1 MPSLPDFLKITFL
14 GNPLRDWLLAAT
26 VFVVTLLVLPALRGR
41 LKARRE
47 KLKAQVAPWR
57 ELTLL
62 LLGRTSKLV
71 LIAVAVYLAQKML
84 TWPPSVDRAFEVI
97 IVFGAW
103 MQVGLWVSTALRFFI
118 ELRQHRSGLDR
129 AAVSSSVEIVMFLG
143 QLMIWAVILLV
154 ALDNLGV
161 NITGLVAGLGVGG
174 IAIALAVQTVLGDV
188 LGSLSI
194 AFDKPFV
201 VGDAVRID
209 DIEGTV
215 EHVGIKST
223 RVRSVSGEQVV
234 LANADVLKS
243 RLRNMGRM
251 PERRVL
257 TRLRLAFDTPMEKVR
272 QVPTLVRE
280 AVEAGQDTRFVSC
293 YLADIGQYALEFE
306 AIYFIANRGGNIP
319 RNSDAVNHG
328 ILERFAAAGIT
339 FAYPTSRQFSLASGR
354 EEPPVSGQAL
364 SASLP

>member
-1 MPSLPDFLKITFL
+1 MSSLPDFLKTTWL

-26 VFVVTLLVLPALRGR
+26 VFAVTLLVIPALRSR
-41 LKARRE
+41 ILAQKE
-47 KLKAQVAPWR
+47 KWHHDRAAWL
-57 ELTLL
+57 ELAAL
-62 LLGRTSKLV
+62 LLGRTSKIVLV
-71 LIAVAVYLAQKML
+71 VVAVYLAERML
-84 TWPPSVDRAFEVI
+84 SWPRNVDRVFDVI
-97 IVFGAW
+97 IVFGIW
-103 MQVGLWVSTALRFFI
+103 LQVGMWATTALRFLI
-118 ELRQHRSGLDR
+118 ERRQHRDGVDR
-129 AAVSSSVEIVMFLG
+129 AASAASIEVVMFLA

-161 NITGLVAGLGVGG
+161 NITALVAGLGVGG

-223 RVRSVSGEQVV
+223 RLRSINGEQIVM
-234 LANADVLKS
+234 ANADVLKS

-251 PERRVL
+251 PEKRVL
-257 TRLRLAFDTPMEKVR
+257 VRLRLGFDTPQQKVR
-272 QVPTLVRE
+272 QVPALVKE
-280 AVEAGQDTRFVSC
+280 AVETAQDTRYVSC

-306 AIYFIANRGGNIP
+306 VIYFIANRSGNIP
-319 RNSDAVNHG
+319 RTTDAVNHG

-339 FAYPTSRQFSLASGR
+339 FAYPTSRQFSLAGGPR
-354 EEPPVSGQAL
+354 EEPSGA
-364 SASLP
+364 

>member
-1 MPSLPDFLKITFL
+1 MSSTPDFLKIIFL
-14 GNPLRDWLLAAT
+14 GNPLRDWLLAAA
-26 VFVVTLLVLPALRGR
+26 VFVVTLLVIPALRGR

-47 KLKAQVAPWR
+47 KWRAQGAPWR
-57 ELTLL
+57 ELAVL

-71 LIAVAVYLAQKML
+71 LIVVAVWLAEKML
-84 TWPPSVDRAFEVI
+84 SWSPDVDRVFDAI
-97 IVFGAW
+97 IVFGIW

-118 ELRQHRSGLDR
+118 EHRQHRSGMDQ

-257 TRLRLAFDTPMEKVR
+257 TRLRLAYDTPMEKVR
-272 QVPTLVRE
+272 KVPALVRE
-280 AVEAGQDTRFVSC
+280 AVESGQGARFVSC

-306 AIYFIANRGGNIP
+306 TIYFIANRDGNVP
-319 RNSDAVNHG
+319 RTTDAVNHG

-339 FAYPTSRQFSLASGR
+339 LAYPTSRQFSLSAGV
-354 EEPPVSGQAL
+354 EPSS
-364 SASLP
+364 SA

>member
-1 MPSLPDFLKITFL
+1 MSSTPDFLRITFL
-14 GNPLRDWLLAAT
+14 GNPLRDWLLAAA
-26 VFVVTLLVLPALRGR
+26 VFLVTLLVIPALRGR
-41 LKARRE
+41 LKARRD
-47 KLKAQVAPWR
+47 KWRALGAPWR
-57 ELTLL
+57 ELAVL

-71 LIAVAVYLAQKML
+71 LVVVAAWLAEKML
-84 TWPPSVDRAFEVI
+84 SWPRNVDRVFDVI
-97 IVFGAW
+97 IVFGIW
-103 MQVGLWVSTALRFFI
+103 LQVGLWISTALRFFI
-118 ELRQHRSGLDR
+118 ENRQHRSGVEQ
-129 AAVSSSVEIVMFLG
+129 AALASSVEIVLFLG

-215 EHVGIKST
+215 EQVGIKST
-223 RVRSVSGEQVV
+223 RIRSISGEQVV
-234 LANADVLKS
+234 LSNADVLKS

-251 PERRVL
+251 RERRAL
-257 TRLRLAFDTPMEKVR
+257 TRLRLAYDTPMEKVR
-272 QVPTLVRE
+272 KVPTLVRE
-280 AVEAGQDTRFVSC
+280 AIEAAADARFVSC

-306 AIYFIANRGGNIP
+306 AVYFIANRGGNIP
-319 RNSDAVNHG
+319 RTTDAVNHG

-339 FAYPTSRQFSLASGR
+339 LAYPTSRQFSL
-354 EEPPVSGQAL
+354 
-364 SASLP
+364 SADAAEAAR